1 MKRMRKIVRIV
12 LGVVL
17 MILGVLA
24 LLTPFTP
31 GSWLALIG
39 LELVGL
45 RLVFERKLLSWL
57 PQKYRAKLKNVLGRK
72 LKKRKD
78 A

>member
-1 MKRMRKIVRIV
+1 M
-12 LGVVL
+12 GVVL

-24 LLTPFTP
+24 LVTPFTP

-45 RLVFERKLLSWL
+45 RLVFERKLISWL
-57 PQKYRAKLKNVLGRK
+57 PQKYGDKLKNVLSRK
-72 LKKRKD
+72 PKKHKEI
-78 A
+78 

>member
-1 MKRMRKIVRIV
+1 MLKIARIA

-17 MILGVLA
+17 MVLGVLA

-57 PQKYRAKLKNVLGRK
+57 PQKYRARVKDLLERK
-72 LKKRKD
+72 LKRRKKT
-78 A
+78 

>member
-1 MKRMRKIVRIV
+1 MLKIARIA

-17 MILGVLA
+17 MVLGVLA

-39 LELVGL
+39 LELLGL
-45 RLVFERKLLSWL
+45 RLVFERKVLSWL
-57 PQKYRAKLKNVLGRK
+57 PQKYRARVKDLLERK
-72 LKKRKD
+72 LKRRKET
-78 A
+78 